1 LRFIPSGYRVGHELI
16 LQATLS
22 AHPCASP
29 RPYETL
35 RHLQPDQGIAVSH
48 YSEDRLLQ
56 NTRFNPSPLREDSFF
71 NFRNTELMV
80 TTHVF
85 IAVSLDGYIARQN
98 DDIDW
103 LLQLSIPKNGMR
115 RSSRTKW
122 IVMGRG
128 SYEKVLTFDAWPY
141 DRPVLVLSRQLAGTP
156 VPEALKGK
164 VQFSPHA
171 KGGADDLAAQNVHR
185 VYLDGGQVIQSFLR
199 EGLVADMV
207 ITTVPVLLGREN
219 RCSEPFLRILI

>member
-1 LRFIPSGYRVGHELI
+1 
-16 LQATLS
+16 
-22 AHPCASP
+22 
-29 RPYETL
+29 
-35 RHLQPDQGIAVSH
+35 
-48 YSEDRLLQ
+48 
-56 NTRFNPSPLREDSFF
+56 
-71 NFRNTELMV
+71 MV

-98 DDIDW
+98 DDINW
-103 LLQLSIPKNGMR
+103 LLQRDDPTEDHGYEAFIADKE
-115 RSSRTKW
+115 W

-141 DRPVLVLSRQLAGTP
+141 ERPVLVLSRQLAGTT

-164 VQFSPHA
+164 VQFSCRTP
-171 KGGADDLAAQNVHR
+171 KEVLDDLAAQNVHR

-207 ITTVPVLLGREN
+207 ITTVPVLLGAGKPLFGTLPQDIDLTLVSSRSFPSGLVQSYY
-219 RCSEPFLRILI
+219 RLMP

>member
-1 LRFIPSGYRVGHELI
+1 M
-16 LQATLS
+16 
-22 AHPCASP
+22 
-29 RPYETL
+29 
-35 RHLQPDQGIAVSH
+35 
-48 YSEDRLLQ
+48 
-56 NTRFNPSPLREDSFF
+56 
-71 NFRNTELMV
+71 MV

-103 LLQLSIPKNGMR
+103 LLQRDDPTEDHGYEAFIADKE
-115 RSSRTKW
+115 W

-164 VQFSPHA
+164 VQFSSRTP
-171 KGGADDLAAQNVHR
+171 KEVLDDLAA
-185 VYLDGGQVIQSFLR
+185 QVIQSFLR

-207 ITTVPVLLGREN
+207 ITTVPVLLGEGKPLFGTLSRDIDLTLVSS
-219 RCSEPFLRILI
+219 RCFPSGLVQSHYRLTP